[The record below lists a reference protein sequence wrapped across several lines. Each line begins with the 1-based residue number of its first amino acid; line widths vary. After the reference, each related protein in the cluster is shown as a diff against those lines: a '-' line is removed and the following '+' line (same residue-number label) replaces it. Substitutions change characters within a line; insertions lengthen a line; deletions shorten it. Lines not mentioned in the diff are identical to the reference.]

1 MEAPRLRSGTSL
13 KKTKMRRVYHI
24 VVSTLAVFAFLP
36 SCQEKLEEPIN
47 ENEPFKISV
56 SALLEAHEE
65 VSDESSDA
73 GTRALIEN
81 TGTNGGR
88 WILATWE
95 AGDKVYVYKVS
106 SDATTAAAMFK
117 KVGVLTATKNGVPFQ
132 DMVGDEGGSPGRRLG
147 NLFYET
153 DLTGEIDADL
163 ELGSNDGLLF
173 SYKHELGFSYTGQVG
188 TLADIDAN
196 YDYALCY
203 TRAKVHHDAK
213 TIEIPG
219 KLHFTSQQAIVRFEL
234 IDEAGNPL
242 TPSKLTLEASDYR
255 DSGPLTPVRIKPTW
269 GIDDMFESVNYT
281 DYISIYGGYPT
292 NFDSVLEIAA
302 SSNIVYV
309 AIRGN
314 YLPKGSVGSKI
325 AGAGDLFSC
334 VFDLT
339 ATVGDDTYSYHR
351 GLWSCYM
358 NTYHEV
364 RVRMKKKTTS
374 D

>member
-1 MEAPRLRSGTSL
+1 
-13 KKTKMRRVYHI
+13 MRRIYHI
-24 VVSTLAVFAFLP
+24 VVSALAVFAFLP

-73 GTRALIEN
+73 GTRALVEQ
-81 TGTNGGR
+81 TGTSGGR

-95 AGDKVYVYKVS
+95 AGDKVYVYKVNYN
-106 SDATTAAAMFK
+106 ATSAESLLE

-147 NLFYET
+147 NLYYET
-153 DLTGEIDADL
+153 DLTGEIDANL
-163 ELGSNDGLLF
+163 ELGSRDGLLF
-173 SYKHELGFSYTGQVG
+173 SYKHEVDFSYVNQRG
-188 TLADIDAN
+188 TLSDIDAN

-203 TRAKVHHDAK
+203 TSAKVHHDDK

-219 KLHFTSQQAIVRFEL
+219 KLSFLSQQAIVRFEL

-242 TPSKLTLEASDYR
+242 VPSKLTLEA
-255 DSGPLTPVRIKPTW
+255 TPYNGWRNGLMPGW
-269 GIDDMFESVNYT
+269 GVADMFEAIHHTYSSYKT
-281 DYISIYGGYPT
+281 DNST
-292 NFDSVLEIAA
+292 NVAPIVVSP
-302 SSNIVYV
+302 SSNSNIVYV
-309 AIRGN
+309 ALRGN
-314 YLPKGSVGSKI
+314 DFHEPYYGSIGYSFTHS
-325 AGAGDLFSC
+325 GNLYSC
-334 VFDLT
+334 VFDMT
-339 ATVGDDTYSYHR
+339 AIVGDDTYSYHK
-351 GLWSCYM
+351 GLWSCYN

-364 RVRMKKKTTS
+364 RVRMKKQTTS

>member
-1 MEAPRLRSGTSL
+1 MEARRLRSGTSL
-13 KKTKMRRVYHI
+13 KKTKMRRIYHI
-24 VVSTLAVFAFLP
+24 VVSALVVFAFLP

-147 NLFYET
+147 NLYYET
-153 DLTGEIDADL
+153 DLVGEIDADL
-163 ELGSNDGLLF
+163 TLGDRDGLLF
-173 SYKHELGFSYTGQVG
+173 SYKHELGCDYTGQKG

-196 YDYALCY
+196 YDYALCFIHA
-203 TRAKVHHDAK
+203 RVDHDYQK
-213 TIEIPG
+213 IKIPG
-219 KLHFTSQQAIVRFEL
+219 KLHFSSQQAIVRFEL
-234 IDEAGNPL
+234 IDEEDNPL
-242 TPSKLTLEASDYR
+242 IPSKLTVEA
-255 DSGPLTPVRIKPTW
+255 TPYGSWRNGLMPSW
-269 GIDDMFESVNYT
+269 GIDDMFEAITRTYSNMDT
-281 DYISIYGGYPT
+281 DNST
-292 NFDSVLEIAA
+292 NVAPIEVSN
-302 SSNIVYV
+302 SSNSNIVYA

-314 YLPKGSVGSKI
+314 DFNKPSYGSVGYSI
-325 AGAGDLFSC
+325 VNSGNLYSC
-334 VFDLT
+334 VFDMT
-339 ATVGDDTYSYHR
+339 ATVGSDTYTYHR
-351 GLWSCYM
+351 GLWHCYL